1 MLERTRIL
9 ALLLGM
15 GAALPAGASALLVEA
30 AGFADNGGAAHLSVY
45 SSRVGFPDQ
54 PRFSEQQPIA
64 DGSARWEIGDLPTG
78 DYAVLV
84 WHDRDGDGAL
94 DRSMFGA
101 PREPYGY
108 SNAVRGNNP
117 DWDAV
122 RVPLGPDPLT
132 LRVQVE

>member
-1 MLERTRIL
+1 MFVRGRIL
-9 ALLLGM
+9 ATLLGA
-15 GAALPAGASALLVEA
+15 GAALPAAASALLVEA
-30 AGFADNGGAAHLSVY
+30 VGFADNVGAAHVAVY

-54 PRFSEQQPIA
+54 PRYSEQQLIDA
-64 DGSARWEIGDLPTG
+64 GGARWEIGDLPTG

-84 WHDRDGDGAL
+84 WHDRDGDGGL

-108 SNAVRGNNP
+108 SNAVRGNKP
-117 DWDAV
+117 DWDEV

-132 LRVQVE
+132 LRIQVE